1 MNGFIHFSKLLELD
15 LIFFCVMLLFA
26 YDFLELCDFDILEI
40 VVVLKLQ
47 ILLLQEKVSAT
58 GIIQLF
64 AENHYFLL

>member
-1 MNGFIHFSKLLELD
+1 
-15 LIFFCVMLLFA
+15 MLLFA

-64 AENHYFLL
+64 AEDHYFLL